1 MDPRAQE
8 GGGGFGQ
15 WVLRLLMSMGRC
27 DGDGVVENVN
37 VKTWGILTEV
47 FRLQL
52 DYIGINPMNRYR
64 HFFRKWIYFSRK
76 YSRKNKSFSFKKKN
90 G

>member
-1 MDPRAQE
+1 MDPRAQG

-27 DGDGVVENVN
+27 YGDEVVENVN
-37 VKTWGILTEV
+37 VKTILTEV

-52 DYIGINPMNRYR
+52 DYIGINPMER
-64 HFFRKWIYFSRK
+64 
-76 YSRKNKSFSFKKKN
+76 
-90 G
+90 